1 MFHADV
7 ANVDVDIAMLHT
19 FHTDVTNILSGCYIF
34 IERLKCFMQHK
45 TDVVAFFC
53 SSLIDGFQ
61 HILILQTLIFDVACV
76 KFFILQTM
84 SWNVTWT
91 TPPILT
97 SGR

>member
-1 MFHADV
+1 MLQVFHADV

-45 TDVVAFFC
+45 TYAVAFFFC

-61 HILILQTLIFDVACV
+61 HILILQMMIFDVACV
-76 KFFILQTM
+76 EVFILQTM
-84 SWNVTWT
+84 SWDVTWT
-91 TPPILT
+91 V
-97 SGR
+97 R